1 MKINK
6 LQSHSSGFS
15 LIETIVAIFILTM
28 VITGPLAL
36 SAQSLKAASAA
47 KNNFLAAN
55 LAQEG
60 IELIRFYRTNNMLR
74 CSSNCDTA
82 WLNGIINGGPGNCQS
97 GNGCYIDAKSLVLD
111 QCTGG
116 APPGYTEKCPLL
128 KIDPVSNFYNYTS
141 GTNSIF
147 QRTIKLIT
155 INPDTVRVM
164 VTVTWN
170 EHGGIQILNVEEIML
185 NWLRP

>member
-1 MKINK
+1 MKTNK
-6 LQSHSSGFS
+6 LQLHNLGFT
-15 LIETIVAIFILTM
+15 LIETIVAIAILTM
-28 VITGPLAL
+28 VITGPLSL

-82 WLNGIINGGPGNCQS
+82 WLNGIINGPPGNCQS
-97 GNGCYIDAKSLVLD
+97 GNGCYIAANNFVLN
-111 QCTGG
+111 QCSGG
-116 APPGYTEKCPLL
+116 VYPSGCPLL
-128 KIDPVSNFYNYTS
+128 KIDPANNFYNYTS
-141 GTNSIF
+141 GTDSIF

-155 INPDTVRVM
+155 INSDTVRVQ
-164 VTVTWN
+164 VTITWAGN
-170 EHGGIQILNVEEIML
+170 GGIQSLTVEEIML